1 MALADSFTSMAPT
14 PSRTGG
20 RAVEAA
26 PLGDCGHHE
35 THLRGSS
42 LGAAQADLVGQVALR
57 WPCQLYFGVVRARGI

>member
-42 LGAAQADLVGQVALR
+42 LGAAQADLVG
-57 WPCQLYFGVVRARGI
+57 